1 MTSSSDHE
9 VQLYEETS
17 SSSQDQKST
26 PQKIK
31 EVLIS
36 DRDMEKSKKLRKH
49 LQM

>member
-9 VQLYEETS
+9 VQLYETS

-31 EVLIS
+31 KVLIS
-36 DRDMEKSKKLRKH
+36 DKDMEKSKKQRKH
-49 LQM
+49 L